1 MPDASFEYI
10 IRLPEARDSQTDR
23 RRAAMFRD
31 LGQASA
37 RPPGVLPGWTL
48 GAHRQCVHR
57 AESQAPGLARKLME
71 TMLEWCASHEIDQVT
86 LAALALLQV
95 GLGPNPIQG
104 AAHVV
109 GQRLERGQ

>member
-10 IRLPEARDSQTDR
+10 IRLPEARDSQTYR

-86 LAALALLQV
+86 LAPSDEGRPLYRALGFKPANGHEAGALK
-95 GLGPNPIQG
+95 
-104 AAHVV
+104 
-109 GQRLERGQ
+109 